1 MRLYDRHHRE
11 LRSRDLNLDLEVLR
25 SFLAVADHGNITA
38 AAQAVGKAQS
48 TISTH
53 IQRMEAVYDCILF
66 TRSKRGVTLSE
77 HGATLR
83 DVAERILQLHATAH
97 AEITGAGLTGTLR
110 VGTMDDFA
118 TDRLARVL
126 ARFAA
131 QQPGIGLTV
140 RTALSDELHAAI
152 DTGELD
158 VAVARRPHGET
169 SGTLLAREPLCWVGN
184 EAATDLM
191 RQRPL
196 PLVMFRPGC
205 LYRGLVTDALDTAGR
220 SWRVMCASGSLS
232 GVTAAV
238 AAGFGLTVLAEST
251 VPPLLKRLSD
261 GLGLPPLPITEV
273 AICCRKGTPSELVDP
288 LIAAIR
294 QEQRRPEADGCPN
307 TAFRSK
313 PASDHRA

>member
-1 MRLYDRHHRE
+1 MQLPDHNHRKI
-11 LRSRDLNLDLEVLR
+11 RSRDLNLDLEVLR
-25 SFLAVADHGNITA
+25 SFLAVADHGTITA

-66 TRSKRGVTLSE
+66 KRSKRGVTLSE

-110 VGTMDDFA
+110 VGTMDDYA
-118 TDRLARVL
+118 ADRLPRVL

-131 QQPGIGLTV
+131 LQPGIGLTV

-152 DTGELD
+152 DAGDLD
-158 VAVARRPHGET
+158 VAVARRPHGAT

-184 EAATDLM
+184 DAAPDLAA
-191 RQRPL
+191 RRPL
-196 PLVMFRPGC
+196 PLVMFRSGC
-205 LYRGLVTDALDTAGR
+205 LYRGLVTDALDAA
-220 SWRVMCASGSLS
+220 SHPWRVLCTSGSLS

-251 VPPLLKRLSD
+251 IPPLLKRLPDS
-261 GLGLPPLPITEV
+261 LGLPPLPMTEV
-273 AICCRKGTPSELVDP
+273 AIYRRRGAPTTLVDP

-294 QEQRRPEADGCPN
+294 E
-307 TAFRSK
+307 
-313 PASDHRA
+313 